1 VIHVS
6 IQQFGI
12 VVSTGEGFLYLQN
25 ISYLFLPIPVAV
37 LPKAYLCRRLLGS
50 RVRISRRARKFVC
63 CVCCLGSRLCD
74 GLITRS
80 EESYGVCV
88 CVCRS

>member
-1 VIHVS
+1 MIHVS

-37 LPKAYLCRRLLGS
+37 LPKAYLCRRLIAG
-50 RVRISRRARKFVC
+50 IVC
-63 CVCCLGSRLCD
+63 PNLAEGKEICLLC
-74 GLITRS
+74 LLLR
-80 EESYGVCV
+80 
-88 CVCRS
+88 